1 MKAIVQDRFGSPE
14 VLDYRDIEDPAVGD
28 NDVLVRVHAAGCGP
42 DVWHLMTGLP
52 YFVRVMPGFYKLRA
66 GVRGRDV
73 AGRVE
78 AVGSAVQGFRQ
89 GDEVLGIV
97 EGSFAELAV
106 GRSDKLVLKPARLTF
121 EQAAAA
127 PISGLT
133 ALQAIRDVAKVR
145 PGQRVLVI
153 GAGGGVGTL
162 TVQVARAFGAEV
174 TGVCSTSKVDLVRS
188 IGANHVID
196 YTRDDFTDGTQHWD
210 VIVDTAGRRSL
221 RELRRALTPDGTL
234 VIVGGDGGG
243 QWTGG
248 FFRQILR
255 APLMSLF
262 VGQKLR
268 PLVQTEKLEDLQAL
282 AEMIETGKVTPVVGK
297 TYDLIDAAEAVRHLA
312 RGHASGKVVI
322 TV

>member
-52 YFVRVMPGFYKLRA
+52 YFVRVMPGFYKLRT

-174 TGVCSTSKVDLVRS
+174 TGVCSTSKVDLVLS

-248 FFRQILR
+248 FFRQIVR

-297 TYDLIDAAEAVRHLA
+297 TYDLVDAAEAVRHLA